1 MSKLPPFDFGRA
13 PFLVIW
19 EVTRACALAC
29 AHCRADAIPRR
40 DSRELT
46 TEEGFRLIDQV
57 CTFGETPPLFVLT
70 GGDPMRRP
78 DLADLVRYAADKRMI
93 VALTP
98 SGTAAAT
105 RERLRQ
111 LKDAG
116 LSRIAVSLD
125 GPDPATHDAFRGVR
139 GSYDWTMKII
149 QAAMDLNLP
158 LQINTTISRLT
169 RPFVESMA
177 SRVREFPI
185 ALWAVFF
192 LVRTGR
198 GASLDQVTPEQ
209 CEDVLTYL
217 YNLSLT
223 APFGIKTTEAP
234 QFQRV
239 IWQRERDLANH
250 DLRPSKSRGARLRSP
265 RSVNDGN
272 GFLFVDHLGEVCPSG
287 FLPLSRGNVRTDDL
301 VAIYRDDE
309 IFQRL
314 RDSNAL
320 MGKCGRCEF
329 REICGGSRGRAYA
342 ATGSLVASDP
352 LCVYEPGPDIRPV
365 VSHA

>member
-1 MSKLPPFDFGRA
+1 MSQLPVFDFARA

-29 AHCRADAIPRR
+29 VHCRADAIPRR

-57 CTFGETPPLFVLT
+57 CAFGETPPLFVLT

-78 DLADLVRYAADKRMI
+78 DLADLVRYAVGKRMI

-125 GPDPATHDAFRGVR
+125 GPDPASHDAFRGVR
-139 GSYDWTMKII
+139 GSYVWTMKII
-149 QAAMDLNLP
+149 QAAMDLDLP
-158 LQINTTISRLT
+158 LQINTTMSRLT

-177 SRVREFPI
+177 RRVREFPI

-209 CEDVLTYL
+209 CEDVLSYL

-234 QFQRV
+234 HFQRV
-239 IWQRERDLANH
+239 IWQRDLANH
-250 DLRPSKSRGARLRSP
+250 DLRPSRNRGARLRSP

-272 GFLFVDHLGEVCPSG
+272 GFLFINHLGDVCPSG

-309 IFQRL
+309 MFQRL
-314 RDSNAL
+314 RNSSAL

-352 LCVYEPGPDIRPV
+352 LCVYEPGPDVRPV